1 MGNRGKILKGDRVIW
16 IVALLLGI
24 ISIIVVYSA
33 TSALVFNNY
42 GGNTGKLLMK
52 HSGTLIVGFAMMFV
66 AYKIEYR
73 HYAKASWLLLVP
85 CLALLLY
92 TLLFGRNINQAS
104 RAINIFGIS
113 FQPSEVSKII
123 LITYLARQMVMM
135 GDRIHNFKDVI
146 LQLGLPILATAA
158 LIFPENLSTAA
169 ILMVAC
175 LVLLFIGRVKFLHIM
190 AIVGIA
196 VVGMGIYLLFDAAS
210 TTISN
215 NRAAKAL
222 VENAEGE
229 AITFKPK
236 QNRIQTW
243 ANRLSAIGAKGEEH
257 DPFDD
262 HHYQQTY
269 AKIAVAT
276 GSFSGKGPGKSEQR
290 NFLPH
295 PYSDFIYAIII
306 EEYGIVGAI
315 IVIMLYI
322 FLFTRVLRIVHKRPL
337 TFGSY
342 MSFGLGF
349 LLITQAMIN
358 MGVSIGLLPVT
369 GQPLPFVSM
378 GGTSM
383 MATGFILGMILSV
396 TRHMEEEEEDEQEEN
411 EQAEVETDSETEE
424 PTGEEVLAET
434 DTTEE
439 TDENESENSD

>member
-52 HSGTLIVGFAMMFV
+52 HSGTLLVGFAMMFV

-73 HYAKASWLLLVP
+73 HYAKASWLLLLP

-123 LITYLARQMVMM
+123 LITYLARKMVMM
-135 GDRIHNFKDVI
+135 GDSIHNFKDVI
-146 LQLGLPILATAA
+146 VQLGLPILATAA

-169 ILMVAC
+169 ILTMAC
-175 LVLLFIGRVKFLHIM
+175 LVLLFIGRVRFLHII

-196 VVGMGIYLLFDAAS
+196 VVGMGFYLLFDAAS

-229 AITFKPK
+229 AVAFKPK

-243 ANRLSAIGAKGEEH
+243 ANRLSAIGAKGEDH

-276 GSFSGKGPGKSEQR
+276 SSVFGKGPGKSEQR

-295 PYSDFIYAIII
+295 PYSDFIYAIIV
-306 EEYGIVGAI
+306 EEYGIMGAL
-315 IVIMLYI
+315 IVLMLYI

-337 TFGSY
+337 TFGAY

-396 TRHMEEEEEDEQEEN
+396 TRHMEEEDEDEQPETET
-411 EQAEVETDSETEE
+411 ETDSETEE
-424 PTGEEVLAET
+424 PTGEEVLAAT